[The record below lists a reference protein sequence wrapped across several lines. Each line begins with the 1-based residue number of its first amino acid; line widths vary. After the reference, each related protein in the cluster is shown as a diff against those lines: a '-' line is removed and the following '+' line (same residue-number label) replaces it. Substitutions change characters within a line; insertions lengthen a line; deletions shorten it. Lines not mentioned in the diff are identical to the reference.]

1 MSWNNKRFAKVF
13 PKSDKLRKIIAE
25 YGQYFEVITNPRPV
39 AELRNEL
46 AVTLKDGDFVFTTEV
61 RNIRIVQPEL

>member
-13 PKSDKLRKIIAE
+13 PKNDKLRKIIAE

-46 AVTLKDGDFVFTTEV
+46 AVTLRDGV
-61 RNIRIVQPEL
+61 